1 MSIFVDSSAEFC
13 CGVFCFLWPFVVRVV
28 RNRNFALFFAFTP
41 ARVFFFFSGLSL
53 LLAEVFRLVEAHSKS
68 SVFSHDATS
77 IRPNKEVNHGETCV
91 LFSIL
96 LSFFVF
102 FLSEETR
109 VRARSALSRACS
121 TERFFVFVFL
131 DGLSFSRSR
140 SVGCDRAK
148 ADDARNKWVY

>member
-41 ARVFFFFSGLSL
+41 ARVFFLFFRVRLSFS
-53 LLAEVFRLVEAHSKS
+53 AEVFRLVEAHSKS

-96 LSFFVF
+96 LTFLSSSSRRRRACARGLLSLVRVLRRDF
-102 FLSEETR
+102 FL
-109 VRARSALSRACS
+109 C
-121 TERFFVFVFL
+121 
-131 DGLSFSRSR
+131 FSRWSL
-140 SVGCDRAK
+140 VLAPPFCGM
-148 ADDARNKWVY
+148 